1 MDILATLCGTKYDR
15 VADFTEKYKDDGL
28 IWFLEACDLSVF
40 GIRRAVWQM
49 KNADWFRHVKGFLIG
64 RPWAGQEDRMGLDHI
79 RAVTDLLAEYQV
91 PILLDVD
98 IGHLP
103 PMIPLISGS
112 VAEVGYVPA
121 TDRFR
126 LKMKLE

>member
-1 MDILATLCGTKYDR
+1 
-15 VADFTEKYKDDGL
+15 
-28 IWFLEACDLSVF
+28 
-40 GIRRAVWQM
+40 
-49 KNADWFRHVKGFLIG
+49 
-64 RPWAGQEDRMGLDHI
+64 MGLDHI

-112 VAEVGYVPA
+112 MAEVGYVPA

>member
-1 MDILATLCGTKYDR
+1 MLVMLCGTKYDR
-15 VADFTEKYKDDGL
+15 VTDFAEAYRDDGL
-28 IWFLEACDLSVF
+28 IWFLEACDLNVF
-40 GIRRAVWQM
+40 GIRRAIWQLQ
-49 KNADWFRHVKGFLIG
+49 NAGWFRYVKGFLIG
-64 RPWAGQEDRMGLDHI
+64 RPWAGQEDLMGLDHI
-79 RAVTDLLAEYQV
+79 RAATELLAEYRV

-112 VAEVGYVPA
+112 MAEVGYLPA
-121 TDRFR
+121 KDLFR

>member
-1 MDILATLCGTKYDR
+1 
-15 VADFTEKYKDDGL
+15 
-28 IWFLEACDLSVF
+28 
-40 GIRRAVWQM
+40 
-49 KNADWFRHVKGFLIG
+49 
-64 RPWAGQEDRMGLDHI
+64 MGLDHI
-79 RAVTDLLAEYQV
+79 RAVTDLLAEYRV

-103 PMIPLISGS
+103 PMMPLISGS
-112 VAEVGYVPA
+112 MAEVGYVPS

>member
-1 MDILATLCGTKYDR
+1 MLCGTRYDR
-15 VADFTEKYKDDGL
+15 VTDFAEKYEDDGL
-28 IWFLEACDLSVF
+28 IWFLEACDLNVF
-40 GIRRAVWQM
+40 GIRRAIWQLQ
-49 KNADWFRHVKGFLIG
+49 NAGWFRHVKGFLIG
-64 RPWAGQEDRMGLDHI
+64 RPLDGQEERMGLDHI
-79 RAVTDLLAEYQV
+79 RAVTDLLAEYRV

-103 PMIPLISGS
+103 PMMPLISGS
-112 VAEVGYVPA
+112 MAEVGYVPA